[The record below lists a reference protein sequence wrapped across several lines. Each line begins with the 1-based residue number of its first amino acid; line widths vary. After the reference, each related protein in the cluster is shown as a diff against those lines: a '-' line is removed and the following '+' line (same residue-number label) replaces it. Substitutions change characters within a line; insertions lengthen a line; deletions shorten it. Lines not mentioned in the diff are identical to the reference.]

1 MAVKSERLVILLSK
15 EEKARI
21 AELAKHEE
29 LSMGELARGALLS
42 FRASKST
49 SSTTDGHAR
58 YARSAAANEEGTAAP
73 SERIELT
80 TEQTKAIERLADHA
94 VQTLGRANA
103 ALDKAFEEIE
113 ATKDY
118 FERNGARYQLVPG
131 VQVMCSIRTGQRSV
145 LAYLVD
151 PFLGSMQTAMRER

>member
-15 EEKARI
+15 EEKAWI

-29 LSMGELARGALLS
+29 LSMGEVARGALLS

-49 SSTTDGHAR
+49 SSSTGGHAH
-58 YARSAAANEEGTAAP
+58 YARSAAANAEGTATS
-73 SERIELT
+73 SERIELSV
-80 TEQTKAIERLADHA
+80 EQAEALERLAELA

-118 FERNGARYQLVPG
+118 FERKRLSNDKFE
-131 VQVMCSIRTGQRSV
+131 V
-145 LAYLVD
+145 L
-151 PFLGSMQTAMRER
+151 LGEALKDGREADASA